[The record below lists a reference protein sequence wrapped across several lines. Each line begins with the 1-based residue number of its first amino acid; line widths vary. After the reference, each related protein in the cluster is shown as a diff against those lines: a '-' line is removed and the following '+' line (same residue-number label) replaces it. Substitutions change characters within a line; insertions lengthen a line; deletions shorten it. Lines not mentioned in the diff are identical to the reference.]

1 MFLREWTSFLTKY
14 GHESCL
20 FIENGRFLTKYGHE
34 SSDFFVR
41 NWKKRASYL
50 FLWPIMAIIDCSFDR
65 IDVFLTNHVHDSRG
79 FSMKKL
85 KKRT

>member
-1 MFLREWTSFLTKY
+1 MTNYGDGSGGFYEFFFLNDMRALCFSENRRFFLTKY

-41 NWKKRASYL
+41 NWKKKGIL
-50 FLWPIMAIIDCSFDR
+50 FIFVAHNGHNRLQF
-65 IDVFLTNHVHDSRG
+65 
-79 FSMKKL
+79 
-85 KKRT
+85 